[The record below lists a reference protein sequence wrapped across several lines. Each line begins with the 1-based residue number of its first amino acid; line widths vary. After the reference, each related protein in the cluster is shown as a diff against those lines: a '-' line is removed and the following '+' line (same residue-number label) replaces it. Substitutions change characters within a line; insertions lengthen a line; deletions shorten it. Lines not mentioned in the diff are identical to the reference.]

1 LRILLTGGDRLN
13 QYPLADHP
21 FQLVNNYGPTE
32 NTVVTTSGQISVKN
46 KDNLAPV
53 IGRAIANTQVYILDQ
68 HSQPVPIGVSGELY
82 ISGDGLAR
90 GYLNRP
96 ELTAECFIE
105 HCFTN
110 KLKARLYKTGDLV
123 RYRADGNIEFLGRLD
138 EQVKIRGYRIELGE
152 IEAVLSQH
160 PAVQQTVVISREDK
174 GEKRLVAYVVAK
186 TEYSSEQENMQLIQL
201 QNEQVLQWQMLYN

>member
-1 LRILLTGGDRLN
+1 DRLN

-46 KDNLAPV
+46 KDNLAPL
-53 IGRAIANTQVYILDQ
+53 IGRAIANTQVYILDKDL
-68 HSQPVPIGVSGELY
+68 QPVPIGVSGELY

-105 HCFTN
+105 HLFTN
-110 KLKARLYKTGDLV
+110 
-123 RYRADGNIEFLGRLD
+123 
-138 EQVKIRGYRIELGE
+138 
-152 IEAVLSQH
+152 
-160 PAVQQTVVISREDK
+160 
-174 GEKRLVAYVVAK
+174 
-186 TEYSSEQENMQLIQL
+186 
-201 QNEQVLQWQMLYN
+201 